1 MPSVSELLNQIW
13 SIFRSAGIA
22 DELAIIRHTATV
34 LVAIKRSAAT
44 GTSVRQVIEGL
55 DPAQVDRI
63 IDLLRLAISRVGNA
77 GTLFDRHILF
87 RLSSMLA
94 GGRYVTPRHVV
105 RHMVYLSDIDPE
117 HEIADFAC
125 GSGGLLVH
133 VSSVVGQTDSAAW
146 GIELSPEWAT
156 LAEANAELHD
166 LSEVTIESGNALRIA
181 GVNGTLATQTFDRI
195 LMNPPFGERVDSA
208 LAAQALPPDWPSG
221 GRSETALF
229 ALALHKLR
237 PGGRAAVL
245 APTGLLFNN
254 SAAESTLRTN
264 IVEQFHLEA
273 LVTLPNDAF
282 QPYSQLQTHLLLV
295 TKPTVDEGNETNQ
308 PKETWLF
315 HAQDDGYS
323 SGRSRNLTEDPAT
336 SNDLSRIETVIDW
349 WRTANGAQPW
359 FAQSG
364 LSLFRQDSNDVLDLL
379 TIDTA
384 QALSLQRI
392 DLYRPP
398 SGAPQ
403 FLIVT
408 GGTDQQSITQRLM
421 VPLAGDG
428 SPEFIS
434 DLERLL
440 RDQYELKAK
449 DPLPTPIILHQGFP
463 LHTAVVI
470 GNGRLLGI
478 CVSKELIQNRH
489 YELRPDSYILQP
501 AETAEILPPLD
512 LLNEIQEN
520 SQQLQQRVN
529 RLLDYLEPMRRTEQP
544 LLSPILRNESGTRVQ
559 PFGMLDA
566 EQIAVWRQIEG
577 QTIPTEDPNTPSA
590 AKPFQPREIDG
601 VGDADEVSNNTN
613 ATIDLLEKMGL
624 IVPVTYAIPDNN
636 NPTAFYRLT
645 TEKDLWDGI
654 AEGEDEAE

>member
-1 MPSVSELLNQIW
+1 
-13 SIFRSAGIA
+13 
-22 DELAIIRHTATV
+22 
-34 LVAIKRSAAT
+34 
-44 GTSVRQVIEGL
+44 
-55 DPAQVDRI
+55 
-63 IDLLRLAISRVGNA
+63 
-77 GTLFDRHILF
+77 
-87 RLSSMLA
+87 
-94 GGRYVTPRHVV
+94 
-105 RHMVYLSDIDPE
+105 
-117 HEIADFAC
+117 
-125 GSGGLLVH
+125 
-133 VSSVVGQTDSAAW
+133 
-146 GIELSPEWAT
+146 
-156 LAEANAELHD
+156 
-166 LSEVTIESGNALRIA
+166 
-181 GVNGTLATQTFDRI
+181 
-195 LMNPPFGERVDSA
+195 
-208 LAAQALPPDWPSG
+208 G

-273 LVTLPNDAF
+273 LVTLPDDAF
-282 QPYSQLQTHLLLV
+282 QPYSQLQTHLFLV
-295 TKPTVDEGNETNQ
+295 TKPSVDEGNEPNP
-308 PKETWLF
+308 PKESWLF

-336 SNDLSRIETVIDW
+336 PNDLSRIETVIDW

-364 LSLFRQDSNDVLDLL
+364 LSLFQQASNDALDLL
-379 TIDTA
+379 TIDTD
-384 QALSLQRI
+384 QSLSLQRI

-398 SGAPQ
+398 SGAAQ
-403 FLIVT
+403 FLLVT
-408 GGTDQQSITQRLM
+408 AGADQQSITQRLI
-421 VPLAGDG
+421 VPLAGEG
-428 SPEFIS
+428 SPEFVS
-434 DLERLL
+434 DLEQLL
-440 RDQYELKAK
+440 RDRYELKAK

-463 LHTAVVI
+463 LHSAVVV

-544 LLSPILRNESGTRVQ
+544 LLSPILRNESGTRMQ
-559 PFGMLDA
+559 PFGALDTD
-566 EQIAVWRQIEG
+566 QIAVWRRIEEQIT
-577 QTIPTEDPNTPSA
+577 QPEDPNTPST
-590 AKPFQPREIDG
+590 AKPFQPKELGGI
-601 VGDADEVSNNTN
+601 GDADEVSSSTN

-645 TEKDLWDGI
+645 TEKDLW
-654 AEGEDEAE
+654 